1 MAVIILILKI
11 IGIVLLVLLG
21 LLVLV
26 LGAVLFVPVRY
37 RITGRQTAGA
47 DPPELSARAD
57 WLLHLVSYR
66 FAYRGGETESGLR
79 ICGRFRKKKAPGEPD
94 SWEEPGEPEP
104 DQTEAAVT
112 KEKPGRKNPAEET
125 NTEPNEA
132 KAAGESRQKETH
144 AGPEAPTGQ
153 EGLPERAQPEEK
165 TQSRPAEAIKR
176 LLVFAV
182 GLPKRIRLAVSGAA
196 AAIRRLK
203 EAAAQALSKIAEIK
217 AAVTDE
223 TNRTAVR
230 GIVRELRFLL
240 SHFRVRKIDADLSF
254 SLGDPAATGQ
264 ALGLI
269 SVLPVVYRYRFR
281 IYPDFDS
288 EEMYLLGEFDI
299 RGKARM
305 IHLLR
310 SAIRLYRQKEFRIF
324 IKRIMNR

>member
-11 IGIVLLVLLG
+11 IGIVLLVLFG

-26 LGAVLFVPVRY
+26 LGAVLFLPVRY

-47 DPPELSARAD
+47 DTPELSARAD
-57 WLLHLVSYR
+57 WMLHLVSYR
-66 FAYRGGETESGLR
+66 FAYRGGETESGLH
-79 ICGRFRKKKAPGEPD
+79 ICGILRKKKAPGGPD
-94 SWEEPGEPEP
+94 SWEEPGEPGP
-104 DQTEAAVT
+104 DQPEEAVT
-112 KEKPGRKNPAEET
+112 KEKPGRENPAEEA
-125 NTEPNEA
+125 NPEPNETTA
-132 KAAGESRQKETH
+132 SGESLSEETH
-144 AGPEAPTGQ
+144 AGPEPPGQ
-153 EGLPERAQPEEK
+153 ETAPECAQPEEK
-165 TQSRPAEAIKR
+165 TLSRLAEAIRR
-176 LLVFAV
+176 LLVFIG

-269 SVLPVVYRYRFR
+269 SVLPVVYRYHFR